1 MINRKNYE
9 LITII
14 EDSIEEYDEDNE
26 EPIKSYEFY
35 K

>member
-1 MINRKNYE
+1 MIMEKKYE

-26 EPIKSYEFY
+26 EPIKS
-35 K
+35 

>member
-1 MINRKNYE
+1 MIMRKNYE

-26 EPIKSYEFY
+26 EPMKS
-35 K
+35 

>member
-1 MINRKNYE
+1 MRKNYE

-26 EPIKSYEFY
+26 ESIK
-35 K
+35 KLRVL